1 MEKYEEAIINF
12 NFVIACEFNENKME
26 AFEYKGM
33 ALREI
38 NEYEEAIS
46 IFK

>member
-1 MEKYEEAIINF
+1 
-12 NFVIACEFNENKME
+12 ME

-38 NEYEEAIS
+38 NEYEEAIN
-46 IFK
+46 IFKQALEIEKNNLNPNHLIIDIIEN